1 MTPRRERAPAN
12 SSPRLVR
19 FLHGDFVAAVSN
31 STGQVGVVWLM
42 SIFRWIFFSLLM
54 DLL

>member
-1 MTPRRERAPAN
+1 MLWMDESGRQPKKSVT
-12 SSPRLVR
+12 R